1 MPPLSLNNIFPDP
14 NSWQTTEGEK
24 RMLWYS
30 WTVIQSCR
38 TKAGLACLHSQRKN
52 MALPWQLQADNCNSD
67 TNHFKSVLSFFP
79 LVQTEWAEGWKQM
92 GTVKEGSMLCTV
104 VDGCMYVC
112 ILGTVFIL
120 SSSCSLPH
128 LNLGANYWALH
139 SVKCTAVVTVRAPW
153 AVKFVCILTMGG
165 FFSLSFSVRVCVCV
179 CRLLQVVCL
188 HLFTL
193 QNHTNMMTCLIEQQR

>member
-1 MPPLSLNNIFPDP
+1 
-14 NSWQTTEGEK
+14 
-24 RMLWYS
+24 
-30 WTVIQSCR
+30 
-38 TKAGLACLHSQRKN
+38 
-52 MALPWQLQADNCNSD
+52 
-67 TNHFKSVLSFFP
+67 
-79 LVQTEWAEGWKQM
+79 M

-165 FFSLSFSVRVCVCV
+165 FFSLFLRARTHACVCV
-179 CRLLQVVCL
+179 LHTASCLSSFVHLTTSHKYDDLPHRAAEITVIHFRFFFCSVRL
-188 HLFTL
+188 
-193 QNHTNMMTCLIEQQR
+193 